1 MSVLQNIRFVY
12 KATAFAYAASM
23 ARKQLKTSV
32 TTVRIDPNDRKII
45 DALKDR
51 LGVSTDS
58 QIFRMGLRA
67 LQREQ
72 TRE

>member
-1 MSVLQNIRFVY
+1 
-12 KATAFAYAASM
+12 M